1 LAVLAALMLFAGKAH
16 AQRQVDV
23 ELVLAVDASS
33 SVTDSEF
40 NLQMVGL
47 AEAFRNA
54 EVLGAIEAAGDLG
67 IAVSLVQ
74 WAGARDQVISID
86 FMWVGGA
93 VEAER
98 FAREIEATPR
108 FVIGGGT
115 AIGSAIDFCAAL
127 LRNNA
132 FQGRRSVMDISGD
145 GRANQG
151 ALPTRRRDAALAQ
164 GFIINGLVILNED
177 PSVDRYY
184 LDNVIGG
191 TGAFILT
198 ADDFKDFAEA
208 IVKKLVREISG
219 VPIAA
224 GPHSGRELASVERW
238 GSAAQES
245 DDNY

>member
-1 LAVLAALMLFAGKAH
+1 LSRLAAVFAAALALAAPSPAR
-16 AQRQVDV
+16 AQQAVDV
-23 ELVLAVDASS
+23 ELVLAVDTSS
-33 SVTDSEF
+33 SVTDAEF

-47 AEAFRNA
+47 SEAFRD
-54 EVLGAIEAAGDLG
+54 ERVLGAIEAAGDLG

-86 FMWVGGA
+86 FMWLRGA
-93 VEAER
+93 GDAEA

-115 AIGSAIDFCAAL
+115 AIGSAIDFCARL
-127 LRNNA
+127 LVNNG
-132 FQGRRSVMDISGD
+132 FEGIRSVMDISGD

-151 ALPTRRRDAALAQ
+151 ALPTRRRDAALAR
-164 GFIINGLVILNED
+164 GIIINGLVILNED

-198 ADDFKDFAEA
+198 ADDFEDFSEA

-219 VPIAA
+219 VPIAHGPMQPA
-224 GPHSGRELASVERW
+224 GASAGQLARR
-238 GSAAQES
+238 
-245 DDNY
+245 

>member
-1 LAVLAALMLFAGKAH
+1 MLTEAVPSPAA
-16 AQRQVDV
+16 AQQPVDV
-23 ELVLAVDASS
+23 ELVLAVDTSS
-33 SVTDSEF
+33 SVTDAEF

-47 AEAFRNA
+47 AEAFRD
-54 EVLGAIEAAGDLG
+54 ERVRGAIEAAGDLG

-86 FMWVGGA
+86 FMWVRGPN
-93 VEAER
+93 EAEA

-115 AIGSAIDFCAAL
+115 AIGSAIDFCARL
-127 LRNNA
+127 LVNNG
-132 FQGRRSVMDISGD
+132 FQGIRSVMDISGD

-151 ALPTRRRDAALAQ
+151 AIPTRRRDAALAK
-164 GFIINGLVILNED
+164 GLIINGLVILNED

-198 ADDFKDFAEA
+198 ADDFKDFSEA

-219 VPIAA
+219 VPIADL
-224 GPHSGRELASVERW
+224 PQGRAAMHLAQR
-238 GSAAQES
+238 
-245 DDNY
+245 